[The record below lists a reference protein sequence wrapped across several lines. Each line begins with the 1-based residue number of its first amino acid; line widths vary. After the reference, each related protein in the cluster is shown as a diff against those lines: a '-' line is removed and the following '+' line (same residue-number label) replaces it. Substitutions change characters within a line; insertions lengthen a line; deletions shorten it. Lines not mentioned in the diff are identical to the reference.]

1 MKKHHLLHHNDKILA
16 DRGYYSYKNYEIGLK
31 KYHIQP
37 LILTKSN
44 FNIEKLNNALTCP
57 LEYFRQNKKDKEN
70 KIKFIKLTNS
80 FCKNIIKRKKIK
92 YVRSHIG
99 TV

>member
-16 DRGYYSYKNYEIGLK
+16 DRGYYNYENYEIGLK

-44 FNIEKLNNALTCP
+44 SNIEKLNNALTSP

-70 KIKFIKLTNS
+70 KSKFIKLQTHFEKHNQKK
-80 FCKNIIKRKKIK
+80 KN
-92 YVRSHIG
+92 
-99 TV
+99 